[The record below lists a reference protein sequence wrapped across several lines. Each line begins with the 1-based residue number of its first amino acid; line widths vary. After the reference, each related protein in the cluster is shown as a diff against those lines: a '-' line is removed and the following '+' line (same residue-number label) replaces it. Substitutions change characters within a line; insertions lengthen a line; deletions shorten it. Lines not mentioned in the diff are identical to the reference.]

1 MSDIKVGDLVSCS
14 YDVDKSG
21 LVVGII
27 DSPSHPIYDLVRP
40 SVYAIAKVRW
50 FDSNDIDELYLADLK
65 KINCKSKVNT

>member
-1 MSDIKVGDLVSCS
+1 MVGSRGFIGVRMNDIKVGDLVSWA

-40 SVYAIAKVRW
+40 SVYAILM
-50 FDSNDIDELYLADLK
+50 NYILL
-65 KINCKSKVNT
+65 T